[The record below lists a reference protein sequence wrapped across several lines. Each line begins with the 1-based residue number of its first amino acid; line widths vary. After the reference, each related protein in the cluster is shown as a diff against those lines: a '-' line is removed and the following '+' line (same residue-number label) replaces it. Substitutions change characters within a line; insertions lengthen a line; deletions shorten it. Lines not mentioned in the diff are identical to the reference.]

1 MHPRQIKNRRDTSH
15 EVIVRNHLF
24 KAKQIEQP
32 PPARFFN
39 RPNMATRAAHVVQE
53 RNQLFELEGNRLL
66 QQNLPLPNSCTAAK
80 D

>member
-1 MHPRQIKNRRDTSH
+1 
-15 EVIVRNHLF
+15 
-24 KAKQIEQP
+24 
-32 PPARFFN
+32 
-39 RPNMATRAAHVVQE
+39 MATRAAHVVQE